1 MKKKKLNNILQWICI
16 ILTIVGALA
25 ITISEIVAMVIL
37 VAALILGIWDMMLD
51 PPQDPPPLI

>member
-1 MKKKKLNNILQWICI
+1 MKKKKLNNTIQWMSI

-25 ITISEIVAMVIL
+25 ITINEIIAMIIL
-37 VAALILGIWDMMLD
+37 VAASILGIWDMILD